1 MKRREGRKKK
11 RRKREGRKEAETE
24 TVRVSRFGKTI
35 MVNIIEEGGDL
46 YLLAF
51 LPEDYYMRWKEL
63 GREQISGSKLEQQ

>member
-35 MVNIIEEGGDL
+35 MVNIIKRRGEICI
-46 YLLAF
+46 YWYF
-51 LPEDYYMRWKEL
+51 SQKT
-63 GREQISGSKLEQQ
+63 IT

>member
-35 MVNIIEEGGDL
+35 MVNIIKRREEICI
-46 YLLAF
+46 YWHF
-51 LPEDYYMRWKEL
+51 SQKT
-63 GREQISGSKLEQQ
+63 IT

>member
-35 MVNIIEEGGDL
+35 MVNIIKRRGEICI
-46 YLLAF
+46 YWHF
-51 LPEDYYMRWKEL
+51 SQKT
-63 GREQISGSKLEQQ
+63 IT